1 MDRGLMLLGD
11 ERQEIVAVCRRLVE
25 DRLVVG
31 TAGNVSLRLDE
42 LVAVTPSG
50 VDYLRLRPELVG
62 VHRLDGTAV
71 EAPLRPTSE
80 MPLHLAVYA
89 ATGAAAIVHN
99 HAVASTALSLV
110 VDAIPTT
117 HYYSALFGGQ
127 VQVAPYARF
136 GTDQLAQDVSTA
148 LSGRT
153 AALMSNH
160 GAITIGE
167 NLGQAYERSVY
178 LEWLCDVQLRAMSTG
193 QPLKVLPPEEIA
205 EVGRLVAEYGQSVP
219 PPTP

>member
-1 MDRGLMLLGD
+1 MLLEG

-31 TAGNVSLRLDE
+31 TAGNVSVRVHE

-50 VDYLRLRPELVG
+50 VDYARLRPELVG
-62 VHRLDGTAV
+62 VHRLDGTPV

-80 MPLHLAVYA
+80 MPLHLAIYA
-89 ATGAAAIVHN
+89 ATGTAAIVHN

-136 GTDQLAQDVSTA
+136 GTEQLARNVAVA

-167 NLGQAYERSVY
+167 DLGQAYERSVY

-193 QPLKVLPPEEIA
+193 RPLKVLPPEEIA
-205 EVGRLVAEYGQSVP
+205 EVGIRIADYGQQVP
-219 PPTP
+219 PPVP

>member
-1 MDRGLMLLGD
+1 MLLEN
-11 ERQEIVAVCRRLVE
+11 ERQEIVVVCRRLVE

-31 TAGNVSLRLDE
+31 TAGNVSRRVDE

-50 VDYLRLRPELVG
+50 VDYHRLRPELVG
-62 VHRLDGTAV
+62 VYRLDGTVV
-71 EAPLRPTSE
+71 EATLRPTSE

-99 HAVASTALSLV
+99 HAVASTALSLI

-136 GTDQLAQDVSTA
+136 GTDQLAENVSAA

-160 GAITIGE
+160 GAITIGDDLE
-167 NLGQAYERSVY
+167 QAYERSVY
-178 LEWLCDVQLRAMSTG
+178 LEWLCDLQLRAMSTG
-193 QPLKVLPPEEIA
+193 RPLKVLPPEEIA
-205 EVGRLVAEYGQSVP
+205 EVVGLVTGYGQQVP
-219 PPTP
+219 PPTS